1 MKSRPFLWE
10 IGCEEIPA
18 DWLRG
23 LLEELRDSFDGRIRE
38 LGIGGSDVEVYGTLR
53 RLVVHV
59 PKLPVRQLDRREVNT
74 GPPARIART
83 EAGEWS
89 QAALGFAKK
98 NEVDL
103 KKLTVIETPKGK
115 YVGFVRKVKGQST
128 SVLLPQLM
136 AATLRSLSF
145 PKFMNWDA
153 EIPDGKG
160 AFTFGRPIRW
170 IMCVFGKRV
179 VPFEIRVGDETI
191 KASSKTRG
199 HRFLA
204 PNQSRPGSALT
215 VGSFRQYKSL
225 LKRHYVLV
233 DPEERRKRL
242 ENEVRKLEKKAG
254 AKRPSGSG
262 ILSTRYLADLV
273 EWPGAVMGSY
283 PKEFSSLPRDVRHTV
298 LIHHQKYLPLQR
310 KSSFIAVTNMSSD
323 PKRYIRTG
331 SERVVVARLRDAKFF
346 WDEDLKTELEDR
358 KKALAGVLFHER
370 LGSYELKVERIVPL
384 SRWLSER
391 CEVKTQTVERAAA
404 LCKCDLTTG
413 MVGEFPELQGV
424 MGGLYAREQGEPEGV
439 WKAVYSHYQPLGL
452 GEGDDFPQNPEGAMV
467 SLADKVDTLA
477 GMFSVG
483 VTPTGSRD
491 PYGLRRAALGIVR
504 VLLEAE
510 TRLGISIAL
519 KPKDLLTQALTLVA
533 EQLAGKVESGGAD
546 ALREFFTERLRF
558 VFGRSYRYD
567 EVNAVFALG
576 ALDYA
581 PVEMARRLDAL
592 ASLRDSDDFKALSI
606 AFKRVRNI
614 LSGQEPGSVDTD
626 AFAEDAERRLWDA
639 FQAVQP
645 KASELLSNG
654 MFEKALRVLSG
665 LRSEVDSFFDEVLVM
680 ASDSRL
686 RENRLALLSSLDS
699 LFSQV
704 ADLSELVAGPK

>member
-10 IGCEEIPA
+10 IGCEEMPA
-18 DWLRG
+18 DWLPG
-23 LLEELRDSFDGRIRE
+23 LLEELRDGFDGRIRE
-38 LGIGGSDVEVYGTLR
+38 LGIGGSEVEVYGTSR

-83 EAGEWS
+83 ESGEWS

-98 NEVDL
+98 NEVDI

-128 SVLLPQLM
+128 SKLLPDLM

-160 AFTFGRPIRW
+160 AFAFGRPIRW
-170 IMCVFGKRV
+170 IMCIFGKRV
-179 VPFEIRVGDETI
+179 VPFEIRVGTEKV

-204 PNQSRPGSALT
+204 PNQSRPGSVFT
-215 VGSFRQYKSL
+215 VSSFRQYKSA
-225 LKRHYVLV
+225 LKRHFVLV

-242 ENEVRKLEKKAG
+242 ENEIRKLEKKVG
-254 AKRPSGSG
+254 AKRPSGG
-262 ILSTRYLADLV
+262 EKLSTRYLADLV
-273 EWPGAVMGSY
+273 EWPGVVLGSY

-323 PKRYIRTG
+323 PKRYIRKG

-346 WDEDLKTELEDR
+346 WDEDLRIELEDR
-358 KKALAGVLFHER
+358 KGSLAGVLFHEK
-370 LGSYELKVERIVPL
+370 LGSYELKTERLAPL
-384 SRWLSER
+384 GRWIAER
-391 CEVKTQTVERAAA
+391 CGVATPPVERAAL

-424 MGGLYAREQGEPEGV
+424 IGGLYAREQGEPEEV
-439 WKAVYSHYQPLGL
+439 WKAVYSHYRPAGL
-452 GEGDDFPQNPEGAMV
+452 GEADDFPQNPEGAVV

-504 VLLEAE
+504 VLLEVE
-510 TRLGISIAL
+510 QRLGVALGL
-519 KPKDLLTQALTLVA
+519 KPRDLLNQALTLVA
-533 EQLAGKVESGGAD
+533 EQLAGNVESGCTV
-546 ALREFFTERLRF
+546 ALQDFFTERLRF
-558 VFGRSYRYD
+558 AFGRSYRYD

-576 ALDYA
+576 PLDYA
-581 PVEMARRLDAL
+581 PLELSRRLDAV
-592 ASLRDSDDFKALSI
+592 ASLRDSDDFEALSV

-614 LSGQEPGSVDTD
+614 LSGQAPGAVDTE
-626 AFAEDAERRLWDA
+626 AFTEEAERRLWES
-639 FQAVQP
+639 FQAVKP
-645 KASELLSNG
+645 KASELLAKG
-654 MFEKALRVLSG
+654 KYEKALRILSG
-665 LRSEVDSFFDEVLVM
+665 LRPEVDSFFDKVLVM
-680 ASDSRL
+680 APEPKL
-686 RENRLALLSSLDS
+686 RENRLALLSSLDA
-699 LFSQV
+699 LFAQV
-704 ADLSELVAGPK
+704 ADLSELVAGPR